1 MNLGPDVG
9 SSRRSSS
16 ESGFSEEQQP
26 VSMPRARFKDEADSL
41 GYDMEKLQ
49 LRRTGDMLPTQQKMY
64 SYQWDQPRFFADSFY
79 TTTRLS
85 EKTAMPFFPAGGN
98 NFDSTALLS
107 EEPRQKSVISPPAK
121 SIEDWLKVRLQQ
133 DVVDQIYY
141 NPTVTLSTPRN
152 LHPQDLGSDAV
163 PKRLHV
169 SNIPFRYRELN
180 LYNMFNQFGMVEDV
194 EIIYNDK
201 GSKGFG
207 FVTMSRAGD
216 ADRAQASLHGSTVEG
231 RVIEVN
237 LATKKMVP
245 SSRSRPPAISTL
257 PPYPSYQY
265 NCPFVSARTFSP
277 TSQQASS
284 IAFLEAQT
292 RLAKA
297 QLDLLVIQQQ
307 FVHTQYKVDKPAAEL
322 KREVM
327 GNWSDYQQK

>member
-1 MNLGPDVG
+1 
-9 SSRRSSS
+9 
-16 ESGFSEEQQP
+16 
-26 VSMPRARFKDEADSL
+26 
-41 GYDMEKLQ
+41 
-49 LRRTGDMLPTQQKMY
+49 MY
-64 SYQWDQPRFFADSFY
+64 SYQWDQPRFFADNFDA
-79 TTTRLS
+79 TTRTS

-98 NFDSTALLS
+98 NFASSTLLS

-121 SIEDWLKVRLQQ
+121 SVEDWLKVRLQQ
-133 DVVDQIYY
+133 DVDQCFY
-141 NPTVTLSTPRN
+141 NPTVSLSTPCN

-163 PKRLHV
+163 PKMLHV

-194 EIIYNDK
+194 EIFYNDK

-207 FVTMSRAGD
+207 FVTMSRSGD
-216 ADRAQASLHGSTVEG
+216 ADRAQTSLHGSTVEG

-257 PPYPSYQY
+257 PSYPSYQF
-265 NCPFVSARTFSP
+265 NCPSFVPARTFSP
-277 TSQQASS
+277 TIQQASS

-297 QLDLLVIQQQ
+297 
-307 FVHTQYKVDKPAAEL
+307 
-322 KREVM
+322 
-327 GNWSDYQQK
+327 